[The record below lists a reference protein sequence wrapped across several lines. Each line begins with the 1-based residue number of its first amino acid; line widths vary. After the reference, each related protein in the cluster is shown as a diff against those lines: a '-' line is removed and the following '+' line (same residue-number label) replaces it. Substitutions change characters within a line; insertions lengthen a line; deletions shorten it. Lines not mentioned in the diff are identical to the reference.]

1 MSYGPFGR
9 HSRPSATGVLL
20 VGLLALLGFVVAGRA
35 GVGPFAFTS
44 HRSATGPPSTLPTTT
59 VPSAAGTTN
68 PTTPSASQPSA
79 QVAGTA
85 GADAVAT
92 TTSTT
97 IQEVRGNFSVGDCVD
112 FDPRE
117 PSATGITVPCS
128 QPHTWEV
135 TGVYHMPDRSGA
147 PYPDAGRWTSLSST
161 GACHALAESYL
172 E

>member
-1 MSYGPFGR
+1 M
-9 HSRPSATGVLL
+9 
-20 VGLLALLGFVVAGRA
+20 
-35 GVGPFAFTS
+35 
-44 HRSATGPPSTLPTTT
+44 
-59 VPSAAGTTN
+59 
-68 PTTPSASQPSA
+68 
-79 QVAGTA
+79 
-85 GADAVAT
+85 AT

-172 E
+172 EARGRHLDTKGTFANGKFAVALRRPLPALWVSSDQHSRDVICFLAQPPLTPGGALPKTSGRVTEQVG